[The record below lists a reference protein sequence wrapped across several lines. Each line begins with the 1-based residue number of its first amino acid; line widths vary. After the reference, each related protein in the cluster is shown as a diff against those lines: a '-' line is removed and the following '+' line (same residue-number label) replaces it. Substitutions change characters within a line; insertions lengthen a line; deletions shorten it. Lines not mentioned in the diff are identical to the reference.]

1 MNRDELSAALREA
14 RARLDAALDSL
25 TEPDLLTPGPDGKW
39 TAKDVISHIT
49 AWDVDLLTNLG
60 KVRRGQK
67 PGRTA
72 WTAATIQA
80 QNDVWYAEFKDR
92 PLERVL
98 ADYRGVHQQV
108 LRQVAGL
115 SEAELAAR
123 AGWLQLRPLY
133 KYFVDH
139 IVQHES
145 DHASEL
151 AAWKQHRP

>member
-1 MNRDELSAALREA
+1 MNRDELSAALQAA
-14 RARLDAALDSL
+14 RAKLDAALDTL
-25 TEPDLLTPGPDGKW
+25 DEPDLLAPGPDGQW

-60 KVRRGQK
+60 KVKRGQK

-80 QNDVWYAEFKDR
+80 QNDLWYAEFKDR

-98 ADYRGVHQQV
+98 ADYRGVHQQI
-108 LRQVAGL
+108 LRQVAAL
-115 SEAELAAR
+115 TDAELAAR
-123 AGWLQLRPLY
+123 ALWLQGRPLY
-133 KYFVDH
+133 QYFVDH

-145 DHASEL
+145 DHAGEL
-151 AAWKQHRP
+151 AAWKHRA